1 MVMEKMAVKMLE
13 RLPKNL
19 VSRAFGVVSDVEL
32 PRPVQQVVNRSFA
45 ELAGINMA
53 EGEHGPGQYDSLNA
67 YFTRRLRAGARHI
80 ESDQPDTLVSP
91 VDGRIGAFG
100 NINAGTLLQA
110 KGRTYRLLD
119 LVDSAERAEAFD
131 GGSFMTIY
139 LSPRDYHRIHAPVA
153 GQVDEVSY
161 IPGYLFPVNP
171 FAVRNIDELFAV
183 NERLI
188 SYLETEK
195 LGRIGVVKV
204 GATCVGRIG
213 LAFDGFE
220 TNGTFRRR
228 EDFTPREELHVDH
241 GDELGVFNLG
251 STVILL
257 ISEPDF
263 RFREDLRFG
272 DVVRLGQSLGAL
284 KG

>member
-1 MVMEKMAVKMLE
+1 MVMEKAAVKVLE

-19 VSRAFGVVSDVEL
+19 VSRAFGVVSEVEL
-32 PRPVQQVVNRSFA
+32 PRPIQKVVNSSFA
-45 ELAGINMA
+45 ELAGIDVA
-53 EGEHGPGQYDSLNA
+53 EGERSPREYDSLNA
-67 YFTRRLRAGARHI
+67 YFTRRLRSGARHI
-80 ESDQPDTLVSP
+80 ESHDADTLVSP
-91 VDGRIGAFG
+91 VDGKVGAFG

-119 LVDSAERAEAFD
+119 LVDSAEEAARFD
-131 GGSFMTIY
+131 GGAFITIY
-139 LSPRDYHRIHAPVA
+139 LSPRDYHRIHAPVG
-153 GQVDEVSY
+153 GQVDAISY

-188 SYLETEK
+188 SYLNTET
-195 LGRIGVVKV
+195 LGRVGVVKV

-228 EDFTPREELHVDH
+228 EDFSPREDLHVDH

-251 STVILL
+251 STVIVL
-257 ISEPDF
+257 ISEPTF

-272 DVVRLGQSLGAL
+272 DVVRLGERLGAL
-284 KG
+284 EG

>member
-1 MVMEKMAVKMLE
+1 MVMEKAAVKVLE

-19 VSRAFGVVSDVEL
+19 VSRAFGVISDLEL
-32 PRPVQQVVNRSFA
+32 PPAVQKVVNTSFA
-45 ELAGINMA
+45 ELAGIDVA
-53 EGEHGPGQYDSLNA
+53 EGERSPREYDSLNA
-67 YFTRRLRAGARHI
+67 YFTRRLRSGARHI
-80 ESDQPDTLVSP
+80 ESHDADTLVSP
-91 VDGRIGAFG
+91 VDGKVGAFG
-100 NINAGTLLQA
+100 SINAGTLLQA

-119 LVDSAERAEAFD
+119 LVDSAADAAGFD
-131 GGSFMTIY
+131 GGSFITIY
-139 LSPRDYHRIHAPVA
+139 LSPKDYHRIHAPVA
-153 GQVDEVSY
+153 GEVDRVSY

-188 SYLETEK
+188 SYLSTKK
-195 LGRIGVVKV
+195 LGRVGVVKV

-213 LAFDGFE
+213 LAFDGFK

-228 EDFTPREELHVDH
+228 EDFEPQEEHHVDH

-251 STVILL
+251 STVIVL
-257 ISEPDF
+257 IGNPDF

-272 DVVRLGQSLGAL
+272 DVVRLGEQLGARQA
-284 KG
+284 